1 MFGNKNR
8 IIQEEISE
16 MKEKLVRN
24 EKYFQ
29 KAGEKKDVIEAD
41 YHEISES
48 RKIVST
54 SLDQIHNNAGK
65 ITEFSQDSLRE
76 IAQLGESIEEI
87 GKQAADNIDNL
98 HNASEAVAK
107 QYEAT
112 CSLVEDNKHF
122 TSPSKYLTEVPGR
135 FKEHNRNYMMLA
147 QKMTEYSKQMS
158 VLALNAAIEAGRLGD
173 NGKLFVNAAED
184 VRVAS
189 NEYIDVIEQL
199 KKEVEVSNAQ
209 IDELQEQVSKLVS
222 LLKENNV
229 ATTKLMKQGMN
240 LNKEFSKCDVIS
252 PEMFEGYKQQL
263 ITLKNAQEEIGKY
276 EERNRLTIDDIRS
289 EIETQNDSSAEI
301 KDALESIYNYID

>member
-1 MFGNKNR
+1 
-8 IIQEEISE
+8 
-16 MKEKLVRN
+16 
-24 EKYFQ
+24 
-29 KAGEKKDVIEAD
+29 
-41 YHEISES
+41 
-48 RKIVST
+48 
-54 SLDQIHNNAGK
+54 
-65 ITEFSQDSLRE
+65 
-76 IAQLGESIEEI
+76 
-87 GKQAADNIDNL
+87 
-98 HNASEAVAK
+98 
-107 QYEAT
+107 
-112 CSLVEDNKHF
+112 
-122 TSPSKYLTEVPGR
+122 
-135 FKEHNRNYMMLA
+135 
-147 QKMTEYSKQMS
+147 MTEYSKQMS

-199 KKEVEVSNAQ
+199 KKEVEASNAQ

-301 KDALESIYNYID
+301 KDALESIYNYIN